1 MAACMSNIFLQCASP
16 YSTRDNG
23 INPLS
28 TRGTDVV
35 KALAMGAKAV
45 GLGRPFL
52 FALAYG
58 QPGVRKAIEILYKE
72 VQTAMALV
80 GVTSVDQLR
89 PEHVS
94 HGRSSSRACEARMCS
109 NQCFGSQ
116 VDTRPLL
123 YAGAMPRARL

>member
-1 MAACMSNIFLQCASP
+1 MIDVNLI
-16 YSTRDNG
+16 
-23 INPLS
+23 S

-58 QPGVRKAIEILYKE
+58 QPGVRKAIEILFKE
-72 VQTAMALV
+72 VETTMALV

-94 HGRSSSRACEARMCS
+94 HCRFPSRSPTT
-109 NQCFGSQ
+109 NQVCGW
-116 VDTRPLL
+116 
-123 YAGAMPRARL
+123 